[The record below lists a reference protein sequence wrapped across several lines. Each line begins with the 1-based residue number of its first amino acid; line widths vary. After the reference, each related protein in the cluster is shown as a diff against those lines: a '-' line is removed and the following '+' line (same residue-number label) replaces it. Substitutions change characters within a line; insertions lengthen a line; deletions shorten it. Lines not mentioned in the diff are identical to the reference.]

1 SWKPLGDSIVL
12 NISQTP
18 SSKTVNFFQTS
29 IDIKLKSLEGDTVI
43 RLYQNKNPQIFK
55 IKCSK
60 KISTIEFDPRK
71 WLLKKV
77 FTITNLPEIPSDD
90 DYFEVSPLPFG
101 DHLNINFQTEPFKGD
116 QIRIIGLNGSVLF
129 QTTARKKKEI
139 TINTNFLS
147 PGIYLLVITSGQNK
161 YVRKVIKSNNEL

>member
-1 SWKPLGDSIVL
+1 M
-12 NISQTP
+12 
-18 SSKTVNFFQTS
+18 
-29 IDIKLKSLEGDTVI
+29 
-43 RLYQNKNPQIFK
+43 
-55 IKCSK
+55 
-60 KISTIEFDPRK
+60 
-71 WLLKKV
+71 
-77 FTITNLPEIPSDD
+77 
-90 DYFEVSPLPFG
+90 
-101 DHLNINFQTEPFKGD
+101 NFQTEPFKGD